1 MKIRHTLLATLLLA
15 LFAGCMTSCGGDDE
29 EEIIFGG
36 GEIVNPTPKPEPGTD
51 PEDKPDHKPVVTGDA
66 ARLEMPLMVSGT
78 RFVTHYT
85 KYNGKNILNYALE
98 YDPQCKHS
106 RWVAFRFDND
116 TRAKNVERKDYGIKP
131 QYPRDPELNSSEALS
146 SDLSFGKGYDHG
158 HLCASA
164 DRLFS
169 REGNDQTFYMSNMS
183 PQLSNFN
190 QKYWVGFEQHV
201 QKLGR
206 DRSFADTL
214 YVVKGGTIT
223 DGKTNGKISNGK
235 TVIPKYY
242 YMALLKVK
250 NNTYQSIAFLMEH
263 KNYGTK
269 SPSPSEMKKR
279 VVSVDYLE
287 KFTGID
293 FFHNL
298 PENIENIVEQQKD
311 PYNWNL

>member
-1 MKIRHTLLATLLLA
+1 MKFRHTLLATLMLA
-15 LFAGCMTSCGGDDE
+15 LFAGLMASCGGDDE
-29 EEIIFGG
+29 DEIIFGN
-36 GEIVNPTPKPEPGTD
+36 GETIKPTPQPEPGPG
-51 PEDKPDHKPVVTGDA
+51 PEDKPDQKPVVTGDA

-98 YDPQCKHS
+98 YDPKCKHS

-116 TRAKNVERKDYGIKP
+116 TRAKNVGRKDYDIKP
-131 QYPRDPELNSSEALS
+131 QYPSDPKLNSSEALP
-146 SDLSFGKGYDHG
+146 SDLSFGRGYDHG
-158 HLCASA
+158 HICASA

-183 PQLSNFN
+183 PQLSKFN
-190 QKYWVGFEQHV
+190 QKYWVGFEKLV
-201 QKLGR
+201 QDLGR
-206 DRSFADTL
+206 NSSFADTL

-223 DGKTNGKISNGK
+223 KGKINGTISNGQ

-263 KNYGTK
+263 KNYGT
-269 SPSPSEMKKR
+269 STPTHAEMKKR
-279 VVSVDYLE
+279 VVSVDELE
-287 KFTGID
+287 KFTSID

-298 PENIENIVEQQKD
+298 PDHIENIVEQQKD
-311 PYNWNL
+311 SYNWNL